1 LSRKEP
7 ENLDPYNDNGSF
19 RITNQN
25 VQNIVSNPNDNDS
38 FFDDDFE
45 ETVDLE
51 AVTAIERRS
60 QEINAVQEHLE
71 NTCSRQVTRKER
83 NEIMEKTLEDID
95 FEPLED
101 W

>member
-1 LSRKEP
+1 LSRREP

-25 VQNIVSNPNDNDS
+25 AQNIVSNPNNDS
-38 FFDDDFE
+38 FFNDDFE

-60 QEINAVQEHLE
+60 QEINAVQENLE
-71 NTCSRQVTRKER
+71 NTCRQVTRKET
-83 NEIMEKTLEDID
+83 NEIIENTLEDID